1 MALGCGLFGGDA
13 LRSGKMTRPIVM
25 RWLKHVLHF
34 TRLDWL
40 QIRNEPYRRINRIRY
55 MVYTMCQGT

>member
-25 RWLKHVLHF
+25 RWLKLHVTHKRHLVPHPSF
-34 TRLDWL
+34 RIPLLRLGKSVF
-40 QIRNEPYRRINRIRY
+40 N
-55 MVYTMCQGT
+55 